1 MLQEY
6 FKIVKNKK
14 STNVLENV
22 SDIFE
27 VNRQEIDD
35 KLVSKRFLQHYNYVT
50 LYENLLTE
58 TSK

>member
-50 LYENLLTE
+50 LYENLLT
-58 TSK
+58 

>member
-14 STNVLENV
+14 SANESEKV

-27 VNRQEIDD
+27 VISQNILC
-35 KLVSKRFLQHYNYVT
+35 KLVSVRFPQHYNYVT

-58 TSK
+58 TDK